1 MCVDVG
7 TERDLG
13 GLGGGSRAWL
23 IRPIIHEQTA
33 PAQAQG
39 GSPGP
44 RGLAGLRGPL
54 PRASRWEGSEGHF
67 RQEVAYIAL
76 SVTGHRG
83 LAPVGGEMLG

>member
-1 MCVDVG
+1 MSG
-7 TERDLG
+7 DLG
-13 GLGGGSRAWL
+13 SLGGGSRAWSARL
-23 IRPIIHEQTA
+23 PVIHEQTV

-44 RGLAGLRGPL
+44 RGLAGLRGQF

-67 RQEVAYIAL
+67 RQGVAYITL
-76 SVTGHRG
+76 SVVGHRG